1 MTGGVLGPAGL
12 GRRFAA
18 LVYDSLLL
26 VAVLFLGT
34 LAFLPLSGGQAIT
47 PQDSGAL
54 EYVYR
59 GWIAFLTLGFF
70 GLPWVRSGQTLG
82 MMSWRLRLERT
93 DGRRPGWT
101 ETAARLAVG
110 GAMVT
115 AFVAGLW
122 LAGRAQTPAW
132 LPGLLF
138 LPAAVNYLWMGF
150 DREARTLQDLV
161 TGCRVVRIG

>member
-1 MTGGVLGPAGL
+1 MKPEALGPAGV

-34 LAFLPLSGGQAIT
+34 LLFLPLSGGEAIT
-47 PQDSGAL
+47 PQDSGLL
-54 EYVYR
+54 EHAYR
-59 GWIAFLTLGFF
+59 AWIALLTLGFF

-82 MMSWRLRLERT
+82 MMSWKLRLDRA

-101 ETAARLAVG
+101 ESAARLAIG
-110 GAMVT
+110 GVMVT
-115 AFVAGLW
+115 GFAAGLW
-122 LAGRAQTPAW
+122 LAERPQTPAW
-132 LPGLLF
+132 LPALLF
-138 LPAAVNYLWMGF
+138 LPALVNYLWMGL
-150 DREARTLQDLV
+150 DREARTLQDVL